1 MIILRLMRKLA
12 EIMREAASRDWM
24 MLKGRRDLSEVER
37 YFCWVDYV
45 YVDSGLDVDKDRV

>member
-12 EIMREAASRDWM
+12 EIMREAASRDRM

-37 YFCWVDYV
+37 YFCWVDYI

>member
-12 EIMREAASRDWM
+12 EIMREAASRDRM
-24 MLKGRRDLSEVER
+24 MLKGRDLSEVER
-37 YFCWVDYV
+37 YFCWVDYI